1 MMKTRIKPDDTIL
14 FVTLGCSKNVVD
26 SERLMSQLAAHGL
39 KVAHEREDVNART
52 VIINTCGFIL
62 DAKKESID
70 TILSFVKAKKQG
82 KIDNL
87 YVMGCLSERYAQEL
101 REEIPE
107 VDQYFGVNSMQPI
120 LETLGYNYKE
130 NLIGERWLTTPS
142 HYAFFKISE
151 GCNRTCA
158 FCAIPSMRGKYQSF
172 PVEQL
177 INEAKSLAAK
187 GVKELIVIAQD
198 TSNYGYDLYRKSQ
211 LSYLLQKISEIDGI
225 EWIRLHYM
233 YPVDFPDDLLE
244 TIKHNPKVCK
254 YIDMPVQHISDNVL
268 SLMRRG
274 HTREHLV
281 ELIDRIR
288 QTIPEICLRTTFL
301 VGFPGETET
310 DFEELCRF
318 VETTR
323 FDRAGVFTYSHEENT
338 YAGIHYSD
346 HIPYSIKKKRADH
359 LMSIQQ
365 KISEQKNEQKVGQ
378 ILKVIVDREEED
390 FFIGRTEFDSPEVD
404 NEVLISKHTDIK
416 VGSFCQVRITDADAF
431 DLWAEFLPQKP
442 F

>member
-1 MMKTRIKPDDTIL
+1 MKTRIKPDDTIL

-26 SERLMSQLAAHGL
+26 SERLMRQLSAHGL
-39 KVAHEREDVNART
+39 KVAYESDDADART

-101 REEIPE
+101 RQEIPE
-107 VDQYFGVNSMQPI
+107 VDQYFGTNSMQSI
-120 LETLGYNYKE
+120 VETLGYNYQE
-130 NLIGERWLTTPS
+130 NLLGERLLSTPS

-151 GCNRTCA
+151 GCNRGCA

-177 INEAKSLAAK
+177 VREAEFLAAK

-211 LSYLLQKISEIDGI
+211 LAYLIQKIAGIDGI

-233 YPVDFPDDLLE
+233 YPVDFPDDLLDV
-244 TIKHNPKVCK
+244 IKNNPKVCK

-268 SLMRRG
+268 MRMRRG
-274 HTREHLV
+274 HSREHLV

-288 QTIPEICLRTTFL
+288 QSVPEICLRTTFL
-301 VGFPGETET
+301 VGFPGETDA

-318 VETTR
+318 VETTQ

-338 YAGIHYSD
+338 YAGIHYTD
-346 HIPYSIKKKRADH
+346 TIPYKVKKQRADR
-359 LMSIQQ
+359 LMAIQQ
-365 KISEQKNEQKVGQ
+365 KISELKNEQKIGQ
-378 ILKVIVDREEED
+378 VMKVIVDREEDE
-390 FFIGRTEFDSPEVD
+390 FFVGRTEFDSPEVD
-404 NEVLISKHTDIK
+404 NEVLIRKHPDIR
-416 VGSFCQVRITDADAF
+416 VGNFYRVRITDADAF
-431 DLWAEFLPQKP
+431 DLWGEIFLQKSL
-442 F
+442 

>member
-1 MMKTRIKPDDTIL
+1 MKTRIKPDDTIL

-39 KVAHEREDVNART
+39 KVAHERDDAKART

-70 TILSFVKAKKQG
+70 TILSYVKAKKQG
-82 KIDNL
+82 RIDNL
-87 YVMGCLSERYAQEL
+87 FVMGCLSERYANEL
-101 REEIPE
+101 RQEIPE
-107 VDQYFGVNSMQPI
+107 VDQYFGANSLKPI
-120 LETLGYNYKE
+120 VESLGYNYQE
-130 NLIGERWLTTPS
+130 NLLGERWLTTPS

-172 PVEQL
+172 PIEQL
-177 INEAKSLAAK
+177 VNEARLLAAK

-211 LSYLLQKISEIDGI
+211 LSHLIQKISEVDGI

-244 TIKHNPKVCK
+244 VIKNNPKVCK

-268 SLMRRG
+268 ARMRRG

-288 QTIPEICLRTTFL
+288 QTIPGICLRTTFL
-301 VGFPGETET
+301 VGFPGETDE

-318 VETTR
+318 VETAQ

-338 YAGIHYSD
+338 YAGNNYSD
-346 HIPYSIKKKRADH
+346 HIPYSIKKKRADQ
-359 LMSIQQ
+359 LMAIQQ
-365 KISEQKNEQKVGQ
+365 KVSEKKNEQKIGQ
-378 ILKVIVDREEED
+378 TLKVIVDRMED
-390 FFIGRTEFDSPEVD
+390 EFFIGRTEFDSPEVD
-404 NEVLISKHTDIK
+404 NEVLIKKQAGIQ
-416 VGSFCQVRITDADAF
+416 VGNFYSVKITDADAF
-431 DLWAEFLPQKP
+431 DLWGEITNV
-442 F
+442 